1 MNGYTPYS
9 MGMGGYMADQ
19 AALQQRIQQM
29 EQATQPRQTVPMQ
42 NVNWI
47 QVAGIEGARNQ
58 IVQPGQ
64 TAWMMDNN
72 SPMFYV
78 KSVDGMGSA
87 TLKAFAFKEI
97 PLSTSTAPQMAPAA
111 SNGDYVTR
119 EEFNALLVKLGE
131 RQEEKKEGT
140 E

>member
-1 MNGYTPYS
+1 

-29 EQATQPRQTVPMQ
+29 EQGLQQGMPQRQTALVQ

-47 QVAGIEGARNQ
+47 QVAGLEGARNQ

-87 TLKAFAFKEI
+87 TLKAFTFKEI
-97 PLSTSTAPQMAPAA
+97 PVSSLAAPQMAPAA
-111 SNGDYVTR
+111 PNGDYVTR